1 MTGQRFDAE
10 SAPQISEMTEEEK
23 EIEAEKLFVLFERMR
38 RLGIGVENPV
48 RAAQQSGKFEELD

>member
-1 MTGQRFDAE
+1 VTGQRLDAE
-10 SAPQISEMTEEEK
+10 PVPDMSEMTEEEK

-38 RLGIGVENPV
+38 RLGVGENPV